1 MDARQEFEAKI
12 INRATTDSAFRA
24 LLLEDPLG
32 AIKTIS
38 DTPPPPN
45 LEIFVHEERATT
57 IHLVLPDN
65 GRLAEEDLT
74 FAGAGEFPSNDQRQ
88 DSENLSNWLS
98 SIG

>member
-38 DTPPPPN
+38 DTPPPP
-45 LEIFVHEERATT
+45 
-57 IHLVLPDN
+57 
-65 GRLAEEDLT
+65 
-74 FAGAGEFPSNDQRQ
+74 
-88 DSENLSNWLS
+88 
-98 SIG
+98 

>member
-32 AIKTIS
+32 AIQTIS
-38 DTPPPPN
+38 GPPPPPN
-45 LEIFVHEERATT
+45 LEIFVHEERATS
-57 IHLVLPDN
+57 IHLVLPDK

-74 FAGAGEFPSNDQRQ
+74 FAGAGEYPDNQQYQ
-88 DSENLSNWLS
+88 DTTNLSNWLS
-98 SIG
+98 NFQ